1 MSWFERWAAALV
13 ALWLAM
19 LAWFLVSYLEQ
30 VRAAPQQTP
39 KAAQRPRIFE
49 RLAAWGRTAKGWAWA
64 CIWGP
69 IAFLGMAWRREPRE
83 TMPGEFDD
91 GPDPQATP
99 RPCPA
104 CAAPTIFA
112 EAGGLCQV
120 CAVTKAPAVEVE
132 VEAIY
137 IEVIVL
143 RSGGTWERHS
153 GWLKGSRISHAP
165 IEVLDGDRVIY
176 QTWNQIV
183 GFRLADHRG
192 MISGP

>member
-39 KAAQRPRIFE
+39 KAAERPRIFE

-112 EAGGLCQV
+112 EAEGLCQA
-120 CAVTKAPAVEVE
+120 CAAT
-132 VEAIY
+132 EARPV
-137 IEVIVL
+137 EVIVL
-143 RSGGTWERHS
+143 RSGGTWERHH
-153 GWLKGSRISHAP
+153 GWLRGGRISHAP
-165 IEVLDGDRVIY
+165 IPMVLADRVIY
-176 QTWNQIV
+176 LTGNEIV
-183 GFRLADHRG
+183 GFRLPDHRG
-192 MISGP
+192 MIS